1 MTYEDKLNAIDR
13 YFDNISSSEF
23 NRICEEKYG
32 IPSNVTADNVSAC
45 SSVQQSACFGNMR
58 SKERSLL
65 R

>member
-32 IPSNVTADNVSAC
+32 IPSNVTSDNVSVC
-45 SSVQQSACFGNMR
+45 SSAGRAHDSG
-58 SKERSLL
+58 S
-65 R
+65 